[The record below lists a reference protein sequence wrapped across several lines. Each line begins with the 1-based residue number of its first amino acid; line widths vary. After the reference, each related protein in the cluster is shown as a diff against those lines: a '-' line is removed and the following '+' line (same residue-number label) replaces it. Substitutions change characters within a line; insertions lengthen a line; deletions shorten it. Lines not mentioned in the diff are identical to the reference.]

1 LGRLVRRGGRF
12 DEPGEERES
21 EPRGDPPKEGRAGER
36 YPRGQV
42 EIGRRFYYGWAITG
56 TLALTETVS
65 WGVLYYAFGI
75 FLVPM
80 QEELGWSRTALTGAY
95 SVGLLLSALTAP
107 LAGRWLDRYGPRGLM
122 TLGSALGSV
131 LLLAWASVENIWVL
145 YLVWIGI
152 GLAMAAT
159 LYEPAF
165 AVLAKWFERRLAR
178 ALLLVTLAGGLA
190 STIFLPLTAWL
201 VGAQGWRGAL
211 LTLAAILALLTIPPH
226 ALVLRRHPA
235 DLGLLP
241 DGIEPATSP
250 HKEAHAP
257 HEPHEE
263 LESVALGVAL
273 GGPAFWLLAA
283 AFFLGTLSQA
293 AVYVHLV
300 PYLAERGY
308 TLGSA
313 ATLTGLIG
321 ASQVIGR
328 VVVTFLE
335 GRLPRDALMAAIFAL
350 QAGALLVLIQARSPL
365 GVLVFVL
372 PFGAASGAVTL
383 ARATAVADFYGP
395 DHYGS
400 IGGVV
405 GMFVT
410 AARTLAPVGAG
421 AMSVALGGY
430 TPVLYT
436 LSSGSAVAAV
446 AMFMA
451 QRLVPPLRSEQDAKE
466 GH

>member
-1 LGRLVRRGGRF
+1 
-12 DEPGEERES
+12 
-21 EPRGDPPKEGRAGER
+21 
-36 YPRGQV
+36 
-42 EIGRRFYYGWAITG
+42 
-56 TLALTETVS
+56 
-65 WGVLYYAFGI
+65 
-75 FLVPM
+75 M
-80 QEELGWSRTALTGAY
+80 GWSRTALTGAY
-95 SVGLLLSALTAP
+95 SVGLLVSALAAP
-107 LAGRWLDRYGPRGLM
+107 LAGRWLDRHGPRGLM
-122 TLGSALGSV
+122 SLGSAVGAV
-131 LLLAWASVENIWVL
+131 LLLVWASVEDLWVF
-145 YLVWIGI
+145 YLVWAGI

-165 AVLAKWFERRLAR
+165 AVLAKWFERRRAQ

-190 STIFLPLTAWL
+190 STIFLPLSAWL
-201 VGAQGWRGAL
+201 VGEQGWRGAL
-211 LTLAAILALLTIPPH
+211 FVLAAILALLTIVPH
-226 ALVLRRHPA
+226 ALILRRRPA

-241 DGIEPATSP
+241 DGVEPAISP
-250 HKEAHAP
+250 QDETAQAAQVP
-257 HEPHEE
+257 SEE
-263 LESVALGVAL
+263 LKSVSLGAALRGS
-273 GGPAFWLLAA
+273 AFWLLAA

-293 AVYVHLV
+293 AVYVHLI

-308 TLGSA
+308 GLGSA

-321 ASQVIGR
+321 ASQVLGR

-335 GRLPRDALMAAIFAL
+335 GRLPRDAVTAGVFAL
-350 QAGALLVLIQARSPL
+350 QAVALIVLIQSRSAV
-365 GVLVFVL
+365 GVLIFVL

-421 AMSVALGGY
+421 AMSAALGGY
-430 TPVLYT
+430 TPVLWT
-436 LSSGSAVAAV
+436 LTSGSAVAAV

-451 QRLVPPLRSEQDAKE
+451 QRLVPPLRSEQDVKE